1 MGGKKIKL
9 MKSRR
14 LFVIITSVLVLFGVS
29 FYLLGE
35 FDTNSQVDYSADV
48 KPILNKKCISCH
60 GGVKKNADFS
70 LLFEDEALAPTE
82 SGHPAIIPGNSKE
95 SEFIRRITHSDPEV
109 RMPPEGEPLSKEE
122 VAILSAWIEQGAE
135 FDDHWAY
142 VKPEKVDPPE
152 NDKFFWASADGA
164 SPESWPNNEIDKFV
178 LAKLNELDLSP
189 SPRADRRTLIRRVSL
204 DLIGLPPTPE
214 ETEAFVND
222 TSDDAYE
229 KLVDRLLA
237 SPKFG
242 EKWGSMWLDLARYA
256 DSKGYQKDHHRN
268 IWKYRDWVINAFNQ
282 DMPFD
287 QFTREQLAGDM
298 LPNPSDDQ
306 LLATAFHRNTMENDE
321 GGTDD
326 EEFRVAAVL
335 DRVNTTMEVWQGTTF
350 ACVQCHSH
358 PYDPFR
364 HEEYYTMYAF
374 FNNSQDKDLANGEPM
389 YPFYPEEDEQKM
401 DSLIAWVE
409 QVGEVDVKAEHSIMK
424 RKRNAL
430 LPRLMAIDHDDEY
443 NTDPAYRR
451 AIVAN
456 IRDSA
461 YLRFDRL
468 DLSAW
473 QEVTYTYAADHESQV
488 EIRLDSLN
496 GPIVSQTLL
505 PAASDSKQKLQHTA
519 DLDEVQGMHDLFVFF
534 YKDKGTLHL
543 SELQFGPI
551 SAPHPQLAALRDS
564 LLDITPIYMPIMREM
579 PRDRA
584 RETHVFERGNWLVH
598 GSEVRPDVPNSLNSL
613 ADFPQNRLGLAEW
626 LVSENNPLT
635 ARVTVNRF
643 WEQLFGF
650 GLVRTLEDFGT
661 QGDRP
666 SHPQLIDWLAVEFMD
681 EYQWRMKRL
690 IKTIVMSA
698 TYQQSSKVSPELNEL
713 DPDNKW
719 LARGPRHRLSA
730 EQLRDQ
736 ALAVS
741 GLISYK
747 MHGPSVMPYQPEGIW
762 NTIRHVMSWKTS
774 EGEDKYRRGLYTYW
788 RRSSP
793 YPSMI
798 TFDSP
803 SRSLC
808 VSRRIRT
815 NTPLQ
820 ALVTLN
826 DPVYFEAAQALAGR
840 MQQEG
845 GDDVTAQLQKGYEL
859 ALSRPMPEG
868 KLSSLNK
875 YYQETKA
882 AYQEKPEEAKKV
894 ATHVP
899 DAGPEDAA
907 LVMAANVIL
916 NLDEFITKE

>member
-1 MGGKKIKL
+1 MNFRK
-9 MKSRR
+9 
-14 LFVIITSVLVLFGVS
+14 LFVLSVSALIIFGVS
-29 FYLLGE
+29 FFMLTEIGE
-35 FDTNSQVDYSADV
+35 KTKVDYSTEV
-48 KPILNKKCISCH
+48 KPILNKRCISCH
-60 GGVKKNADFS
+60 GGVKKNGDFS

-82 SGHPAIIPGNSKE
+82 SGHPAIIPGNPEE
-95 SEFIRRITHSDPEV
+95 SEFIRRITHSDPEI

-122 VAILSAWIEQGAE
+122 IDILSAWIEEGAKFE
-135 FDDHWAY
+135 DHWAY
-142 VKPEKVDPPE
+142 VKPEKVDPPQ
-152 NDKFFWASADGA
+152 NDRFFWASADGSA
-164 SPESWPNNEIDKFV
+164 AEEWANNEIDQFV
-178 LAKLNELDLSP
+178 LAKLNELDLQP
-189 SPRADRRTLIRRVSL
+189 SPRADRRTLIRRLSL

-214 ETEAFVND
+214 ETDAFVND
-222 TSDDAYE
+222 TSSDAYE

-237 SPKFG
+237 SPQFG
-242 EKWGSMWLDLARYA
+242 EKWASMWLDLARYA

-287 QFTREQLAGDM
+287 QFTIEQLAGDM
-298 LPNPSDDQ
+298 LPNPSDEQ

-364 HEEYYTMYAF
+364 HEEYFTMYAF
-374 FNNSQDKDLANGEPM
+374 FNNSQDKDLYNGEPM
-389 YPFYPEEDEQKM
+389 YTFYAEEEEQKI

-409 QVGEVDVKAEHSIMK
+409 QLGDVDVKAENSIMK

-430 LPRLMAIDHDDEY
+430 LPRLMAVDHDDEY
-443 NTDPAYRR
+443 NTEPAYKR

-456 IRDSA
+456 IQDSA
-461 YLRFDRL
+461 YLRYDRL
-468 DLSAW
+468 NLSPW
-473 QEVTYTYAADHESQV
+473 QQVTFVYASDTEARV
-488 EIRLDSLN
+488 EIRKDSLN
-496 GPIVSQTLL
+496 GPVVSSAVL
-505 PAASDSKQKLQHTA
+505 PAGRSSKEQLERTASLQSLDSR
-519 DLDEVQGMHDLFVFF
+519 HDFFVFF
-534 YKDKGTLHL
+534 TKEEGTLHL
-543 SELQFGPI
+543 SELRFGP
-551 SAPHPQLAALRDS
+551 PQKTHPQLAALRDS
-564 LLDITPIYMPIMREM
+564 LLDISPIYMPIMREM
-579 PRDRA
+579 PEDRA
-584 RETHVFERGNWLVH
+584 RETFVFERGNWLVH
-598 GSEVRPDVPNSLNSL
+598 GDEVRPDVPHSLNSL
-613 ADFPQNRLGLAEW
+613 AEFPQNRLGLAQW
-626 LVSENNPLT
+626 LVSEDNPLT

-643 WEQLFGF
+643 WEQLFGY

-666 SHPQLIDWLAVEFMD
+666 SHPEMLDWLAVEFMD
-681 EYQWRMKRL
+681 TYQWRMKRL

-698 TYQQSSKVSPELNEL
+698 TYQQSSQVSPELKEF
-713 DPDNKW
+713 DPQNKW

-730 EQLRDQ
+730 EQVRDQ

-741 GLISYK
+741 GLLSK
-747 MHGPSVMPYQPEGIW
+747 EMHGPSVMPYQPEGIW

-774 EGEDKYRRGLYTYW
+774 EGDDKYRRGLYTYW

-826 DPVYFEAAQALAGR
+826 DPVYFEAAQALAMR

-845 GDDVTAQLQKGYEL
+845 GEDVAAQLQKGYEL
-859 ALSRPMPEG
+859 ALARPMPEG
-868 KLSSLNK
+868 KLNSLTK
-875 YYQETKA
+875 YYQETKV
-882 AYQEKPEEAKKV
+882 AYEEKPEEAKKV
-894 ATHVP
+894 VPQLP
-899 DAGPEDAA
+899 DASPDDAA

>member
-1 MGGKKIKL
+1 MNSL
-9 MKSRR
+9 R
-14 LFVIITSVLVLFGVS
+14 LFVLIASVALLAGVS
-29 FYLLGE
+29 FYLLS
-35 FDTNSQVDYSADV
+35 DLNVKDKVDYSTDV

-60 GGVKKNADFS
+60 GGVKKNAGFS
-70 LLFEDEALAPTE
+70 LLFEDEAIAPTE
-82 SGHPAIIPGNSKE
+82 SGHPAIIPGDPQE
-95 SEFIRRITHSDPEV
+95 SEFIRRITHSDPEI
-109 RMPPEGEPLSKEE
+109 RMPPEGEPLSEEE
-122 VAILSAWIEQGAE
+122 VAILSAWIEEGAE
-135 FDDHWAY
+135 FEDHWAY
-142 VKPEKVDPPE
+142 VKPEKVDPPQ
-152 NDKFFWASADGA
+152 NDRFFWASTDGSA
-164 SPESWPNNEIDKFV
+164 AEEWANNEIDQFV
-178 LAKLNELDLSP
+178 LAQLNELDLQP
-189 SPRADRRTLIRRVSL
+189 SPQADRRTLIRRLSL

-222 TSDDAYE
+222 TSADAYK

-237 SPKFG
+237 SPQFG
-242 EKWGSMWLDLARYA
+242 EKWASMWLDLARYA

-287 QFTREQLAGDM
+287 QFTTEQLAGDM

-374 FNNSQDKDLANGEPM
+374 FNNSQDKDLANGEPL
-389 YPFYPEEDEQKM
+389 YPFYAEEDEHKI
-401 DSLIAWVE
+401 DSLVTWVE
-409 QVGEVDVKAEHSIMK
+409 ELGNKDVKAEHSIMK

-430 LPRLMAIDHDDEY
+430 LPRLMAVDHDDEY
-443 NTDPAYRR
+443 NTEPVYHRGL
-451 AIVAN
+451 VAN
-456 IRDSA
+456 IQDSA
-461 YLRFDRL
+461 YIRYNRL
-468 DLSAW
+468 ALDDW
-473 QEVTYTYAADHESQV
+473 NEVTFTYASDVESRVQ
-488 EIRLDSLN
+488 IRLDQLD
-496 GPIVSQTLL
+496 GPVISDFSL
-505 PAASDSKQKLQHTA
+505 PAGKSSRKSLQKTA
-519 DLDEVQGMHDLFVFF
+519 GLEKTEGVHDLFVFF
-534 YKDKGTLHL
+534 YKDQGKLHL
-543 SELQFGPI
+543 SELTFGPEE
-551 SAPHPQLAALRDS
+551 SSNTELVALRDS
-564 LLDITPIYMPIMREM
+564 LLDIEPIYMPIMKEM
-579 PRDRA
+579 PQDRA
-584 RETHVFERGNWLVH
+584 RETFVFERGNWLVH
-598 GSEVRPDVPNSLNSL
+598 GSEVQPDVPNSLNSL
-613 ADFPQNRLGLAEW
+613 AEFQQNRLGLAQW
-626 LVSENNPLT
+626 LVSEDNPLT
-635 ARVTVNRF
+635 ARVSVNRF
-643 WEQLFGF
+643 WEQLFGY

-666 SHPQLIDWLAVEFMD
+666 SHPELLDWLSVQFMD
-681 EYQWRMKRL
+681 EYQWRMKKL

-698 TYQQSSKVSPELNEL
+698 TYQQSSQVTPEMKEF
-713 DPDNKW
+713 DPQNKW

-730 EQLRDQ
+730 EQVRDQ

-741 GLISYK
+741 GLLSKEMY
-747 MHGPSVMPYQPEGIW
+747 GPSVMPYQPEGIW

-774 EGEDKYRRGLYTYW
+774 EGDDKYRRGLYTYW

-803 SRSLC
+803 GRNLC

-826 DPVYFEAAQALAGR
+826 DPVYFEAAQALAIR
-840 MQQEG
+840 MQEEG
-845 GDDVTAQLQKGYEL
+845 GEDVAAQLQRGYEL

-868 KLSSLNK
+868 KLSSLKK

-882 AYQEKPEEAKKV
+882 AYEEKPEEAQKV
-894 ATHVP
+894 VPQLP

-907 LVMAANVIL
+907 LVLAANVIL